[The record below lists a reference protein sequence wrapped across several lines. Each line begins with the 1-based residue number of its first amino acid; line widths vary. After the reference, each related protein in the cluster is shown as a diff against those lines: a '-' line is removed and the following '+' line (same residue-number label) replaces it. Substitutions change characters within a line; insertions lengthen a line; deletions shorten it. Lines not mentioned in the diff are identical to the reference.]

1 MTALFPSR
9 LLPSRRI
16 MAVGLAAGLSL
27 LLAACLISPGKFAS
41 TLDIRKDG
49 RFTYSYTGEIYMLGL
64 SKLAEMGRKGKE
76 AAVFEASTCFK
87 DDSMDERPC
96 SKAEIDK
103 QKADWD
109 EAQRTKAEKDK
120 KDSEM
125 AKAMFGGLDP
135 TDPKAAEEFA
145 ARLRRQAGW
154 KSVIYKGDG
163 LYQVDFSVSGR
174 LDHDFTFPTIERFPM
189 ANAFVTLVRR
199 ADGSIRLDAP
209 GFGPA
214 SSGGGMSNFAQMA
227 AMSAAMDKA
236 GKDGGEGGA
245 APSLPQ
251 LDGTFTFTTDAEV
264 LANNTDEGPLAA
276 PTGKKLE
283 WRITPRSATAPTAL
297 VKLAN

>member
-1 MTALFPSR
+1 MTAQFNP
-9 LLPSRRI
+9 RRM
-16 MAVGLAAGLSL
+16 MAAALAAGLSV

-49 RFTYSYTGEIYMLGL
+49 RFTYTYTGEIYMLGM
-64 SKLAEMGRKGKE
+64 SKLAEMGKNAKD
-76 AAVFEASTCFK
+76 APVFEPMTCYK

-96 SKAEIDK
+96 TKDELAQQKSDWEAE
-103 QKADWD
+103 QQAKAD
-109 EAQRTKAEKDK
+109 KDK
-120 KDSEM
+120 RDGEM

-163 LYQVDFSVSGR
+163 LYQVDFAIRGT
-174 LDHDFTFPTIERFPM
+174 LDHDFVYPTMERFPM

-209 GFGPA
+209 GFAQG
-214 SSGGGMSNFAQMA
+214 SGGGMNSFAQLA
-227 AMSAAMDKA
+227 AMGAAMDKA
-236 GKDGGEGGA
+236 GKDGKDGA
-245 APSLPQ
+245 DSPDLPQ

-264 LANNTDEGPLAA
+264 LANNTDEGPQPA
-276 PTGKKLE
+276 PNGKKLE
-283 WRITPRSATAPTAL
+283 WKVTQRTAAAPTAL